1 MPPLSPILDAFLN
14 DNQSPEQIADTHKIT
29 VREVLDLLCSEEATA
44 IFRRL
49 AQVER
54 QRQAVLGARARSKA
68 LATLDYLTLFDRHA
82 KHADC
87 DIRRRV
93 SEVILRQ
100 TRPEKKSLK
109 HDGRA
114 PSPPGARQLP
124 DLARLR
130 AARIAA
136 EQSTHAAS
144 GCSDRAINR
153 SAHPLRTFQA
163 SALPPDPSPLF
174 RSLPQ
179 HAARR
184 FSLPFFPQ
192 PHKAAGPTCMNSASS
207 GEPSHRVGLP
217 KPIAPDGS

>member
-14 DNQSPEQIADTHKIT
+14 DNQSPEDLADTHKIT
-29 VREVLDLLCSEEATA
+29 VREVLDLLCSDEATA

-54 QRQAVLGARARSKA
+54 QRQLVLGARARSKA

-124 DLARLR
+124 DLVRLR

-136 EQSTHAAS
+136 EQDRDPQPHGSDSSISRLTHTPSAAS
-144 GCSDRAINR
+144 P
-153 SAHPLRTFQA
+153 H
-163 SALPPDPSPLF
+163 PSPLF
-174 RSLPQ
+174 DKLAQRTVSRRSSLPPPTPAPT
-179 HAARR
+179 AATTA
-184 FSLPFFPQ
+184 S
-192 PHKAAGPTCMNSASS
+192 CMNSASCT
-207 GEPSHRVGLP
+207 SHAQSHVPCGCTTSD
-217 KPIAPDGS
+217 DG